1 MTTEGQTGEFPLGE
15 HMSPTNDQGCVEDGT
30 EDGGNN
36 STNDGTQNGNTQ
48 PSQTSGLSLLLE
60 WANKQDHW
68 IRKIVYNVVQ
78 TRSQL
83 SDDQITEAYEL
94 LLREKQLVEG
104 TPPDVKLLSS
114 SQTSVS
120 TSTAMKLNSLKHVEN
135 VNALTADQEIEFHPR
150 LTVCFGENGSGKTG
164 YVRILK
170 QAASVRTA
178 QPVLPN
184 IHKTGHE
191 GTPWARIK
199 VAYGDEERTID
210 WHGESGLEPLT
221 RLVVFDARAALV
233 HINDDLTYSY
243 TPADLSLFPLVTD
256 GIERVQERLQTAKE
270 EKEPSGNPADNH
282 FSRESKLYEKVKNLG
297 GSNGFSE
304 IRSLAEVSDEEEAN
318 LPTLREKV
326 AALSSGTVR
335 QQINAANQESNVLS
349 KVLLIGRALLDFD
362 TVAYSEAIAALST
375 ARANHDQATR
385 EALAGEAIPGIL
397 SKPWQEFVEAAE
409 AYIKEV
415 GLDPYPESD
424 ASCIYCR
431 QPLGDAAIGLIQKYR
446 DYCNAALRQEVEQA
460 NANLRNLSTS
470 VSNLLLDENE
480 RDVDRILEAVADPD
494 SPPPTLTAAREVIRQ
509 ARLFQQVLAT
519 EGDCPPMPESMQHMV
534 GAVRA
539 GAEAA
544 KITSDDL
551 SKQGGERE
559 RVLEEEQA
567 RLSELEERLTL
578 RGMLPVMR
586 NYVEAMKWVD
596 RCSSYLQRFPAIKR
610 GLTDTSKRAST
621 EVINSRFEK
630 LFQEECQSLH
640 APKVKLDF
648 PGREGQARRRK
659 ILTSEHDLSEILSE
673 GEQKVIALADFLS
686 EAALNPDGSP
696 IVLDDP
702 VTSLDHKRLQH
713 VVDRLVEL
721 SITRQI
727 IVFTHD
733 IWFAAELLARFERTP
748 KECAF
753 YDVTAVGERIGLAL
767 RGSHPRTDTFSD
779 RGRQINARI
788 EQANNE
794 TGENLRALIEKGYEE
809 LRGACEVVVEKDL
822 LKGVTERYRPNVRMT
837 VLDQIRG
844 DRLPDAVQKIVP
856 IFDKSCRIIASH
868 SQPLVT
874 LGIRP
879 TLLELKEDWQALQDA
894 RKEYLQN

>member
-1 MTTEGQTGEFPLGE
+1 MATERQTGELPLGE
-15 HMSPTNDQGCVEDGT
+15 HMSPANDRACVKDGT
-30 EDGGNN
+30 GDGANN
-36 STNDGTQNGNTQ
+36 LTNDGSHVGKTQH
-48 PSQTSGLSLLLE
+48 SQTSGLSLLLE

-68 IRKIVYNVVQ
+68 IRQIVYDVLQ

-83 SDDQITEAYEL
+83 SDDQITDAYEL
-94 LLREKQLVEG
+94 LLREKQFVEG
-104 TPPDVKLLSS
+104 TPPDVKVLSP
-114 SQTSVS
+114 SQASVS
-120 TSTAMKLNSLKHVEN
+120 TSTAMKLTSLTHVEN
-135 VNALTADQEIEFHPR
+135 VNALTANQEIEFHPR

-191 GTPWARIK
+191 RTPWARIK

-221 RLVVFDARAALV
+221 HLVVFDARVALV

-256 GIERVQERLQTAKE
+256 GIERVQKRLQTAKE
-270 EKEPSGNPADNH
+270 EKELSGNPADHH
-282 FSRESKLYEKVKNLG
+282 FPRESKLYEKVKGLG
-297 GSNGFSE
+297 GSNIFPQ
-304 IRSLAEVSDEEEAN
+304 ILSLAEVSVEEEAG

-326 AALSSGTVR
+326 AALSSGAVR
-335 QQINAANQESNVLS
+335 QQINAASQESDVLA
-349 KVLLIGRALLDFD
+349 KVLFIGEALLDFD
-362 TVAYSEAIAALST
+362 VVAYSEAIAALRT
-375 ARANHDQATR
+375 ARANHYQATR
-385 EALAGEAIPGIL
+385 EALSGEAIPGIL
-397 SKPWQEFVEAAE
+397 SKPWQDFVEAAE
-409 AYIKEV
+409 TYIKEV

-431 QPLGDAAIGLIQKYR
+431 QPLGDAAVGLIQKYR

-460 NANLRNLSTS
+460 EAKFRKLSLA
-470 VSNLLLDENE
+470 VSELLLDENE
-480 RDVDRILEAVADPD
+480 RDIDRIIEAVAAPD
-494 SPPPTLTAAREVIRQ
+494 SPPPTLTAARQVIQ
-509 ARLFQQVLAT
+509 EGRLFQQMLAN
-519 EGDCPPMPESMQHMV
+519 EEDCPPMPEGIQHSV
-534 GAVRA
+534 GIVRA
-539 GAEAA
+539 GAKAA
-544 KITSDDL
+544 KTTSDDL

-559 RVLEEEQA
+559 RVLQEEQA
-567 RLSELEERLTL
+567 RLSELEDRLTL
-578 RGMLPVMR
+578 RGMLPAMQD
-586 NYVEAMKWVD
+586 YVEAIEWV
-596 RCSSYLQRFPAIKR
+596 RQCSVYLQQFPAIKR
-610 GLTDTSKRAST
+610 SLTDTSKRAST

-630 LFQEECQSLH
+630 LFLEECRSLH

-713 VVDRLVEL
+713 VVNRLVAL
-721 SITRQI
+721 SKTRQI

-753 YDVTAVGERIGLAL
+753 YDVTAEGERIGLAL

-779 RGRQINARI
+779 RSRQIKALI
-788 EQANNE
+788 EQAE
-794 TGENLRALIEKGYEE
+794 QDTGENLLALIEKGYEE

-837 VLDQIRG
+837 VLDQILG
-844 DRLPDAVQKIVP
+844 DRLPHAVEKIVP
-856 IFDKSCRIIASH
+856 IFEKSCRVIASH

-874 LGIRP
+874 LGVRP
-879 TLLELKEDWQALQDA
+879 TLLELKDDWQALQDA
-894 RKEYLQN
+894 RKEYLKK